1 MAPTTRSA
9 GLLAAGALLLT
20 SGCAALSD
28 DSGSSGS
35 GSGKV
40 QVAAAF
46 YPLEFVAERVG
57 GDLTEVSGLTK
68 PGVEPHDLELSINQT
83 AALQSA
89 DVILTE
95 HGFQPAVDDAIEQDV
110 KGAVVDVEKTVELR
124 PAEESADAHAEEG
137 ADAHA
142 EEGEDAH
149 AEEGEDAHA
158 EEGEDA
164 HAEEAEDAHA
174 HGELDPHFWHD
185 PALMADY
192 AEAVSA
198 ALAKADPDNAETYAA
213 NAKDLTADLTAV
225 DEEFKTGLAQCKMK
239 EVVVSHDAFG
249 YLDKYGL
256 DFEPI
261 AGLTP
266 DAEPNPAQLAEIGE
280 HAKEHGVT
288 TIFSERLVSTA
299 LADTLADDLGLKSAV
314 LDPIEGLSADTEGE
328 DYLSL
333 MRQNLDALKAA
344 NGCQ

>member
-28 DSGSSGS
+28 DSGSSASGS
-35 GSGKV
+35 DSGKV
-40 QVAAAF
+40 QIAAAF
-46 YPLEFVAERVG
+46 YPLEFVAERVA
-57 GDLTEVSGLTK
+57 GDLAEVTPLTK

-89 DVILTE
+89 DLILTE
-95 HGFQPAVDDAIEQDV
+95 HGFQPAVDDAVEQDV
-110 KGAVVDVEKTVELR
+110 KGEVVDVEKIVELR
-124 PAEESADAHAEEG
+124 KVEEG
-137 ADAHA
+137 HEDEHAD
-142 EEGEDAH
+142 E
-149 AEEGEDAHA
+149 
-158 EEGEDA
+158 
-164 HAEEAEDAHA
+164 EEAAAEDEHA
-174 HGELDPHFWHD
+174 HGEYDPHFWHD
-185 PALMADY
+185 PLLMAQY
-192 AEAVSA
+192 AEGVRD
-198 ALAKADPDNAETYAA
+198 ALVEADPDNAETYEA
-213 NAKDLTADLTAV
+213 NAKSLTEDLTKV
-225 DEEFKTGLAQCKMK
+225 DEEFKTGLAQCKIK
-239 EVVVSHDAFG
+239 DVVVSHDAFA

-256 DFEPI
+256 EFESI

-299 LADTLADDLGLKSAV
+299 LADTLADDLGLKTAV

>member
-1 MAPTTRSA
+1 MTPTARSA

-28 DSGSSGS
+28 DSGSSASGS
-35 GSGKV
+35 DSGKV

-46 YPLEFVAERVG
+46 YPLQFVAERVA
-57 GDLTEVSGLTK
+57 GDLADVTPLTK

-95 HGFQPAVDDAIEQDV
+95 HGFQPAVDDAVEQDV
-110 KGAVVDVEKTVELR
+110 KGQVVDVEKIVDLR
-124 PAEESADAHAEEG
+124 KVEEG
-137 ADAHA
+137 HEDEHADEHP
-142 EEGEDAH
+142 EDEH
-149 AEEGEDAHA
+149 D
-158 EEGEDA
+158 
-164 HAEEAEDAHA
+164 

-185 PALMADY
+185 PLLMARYTEGVRD
-192 AEAVSA
+192 
-198 ALAKADPDNAETYAA
+198 ALVEADPDNAETYEA
-213 NAKDLTADLTAV
+213 NAKSLTENLTKV
-225 DEEFKTGLAQCKMK
+225 DEEFKTGLAQCKIK
-239 EVVVSHDAFG
+239 EVVVSHDAFT

-256 DFEPI
+256 EFEPI

-299 LADTLADDLGLKSAV
+299 LADTLADDLGLKTAV

>member
-1 MAPTTRSA
+1 MTPTTRSV

-28 DSGSSGS
+28 DSGSSASGS
-35 GSGKV
+35 DSGKV
-40 QVAAAF
+40 QIAAAF
-46 YPLEFVAERVG
+46 YPLEFVAERVA
-57 GDLTEVSGLTK
+57 GDLAEVTPLTK

-89 DVILTE
+89 DLILTE
-95 HGFQPAVDDAIEQDV
+95 HGFQPAVDDAVEQDV
-110 KGAVVDVEKTVELR
+110 KGEVVDVEKLVELR
-124 PAEESADAHAEEG
+124 KAEEG
-137 ADAHA
+137 H
-142 EEGEDAH
+142 EEGHEDEH
-149 AEEGEDAHA
+149 SEGEEAA
-158 EEGEDA
+158 
-164 HAEEAEDAHA
+164 AEDEHA
-174 HGELDPHFWHD
+174 HGESDPHFWHD
-185 PALMADY
+185 PLLMAQY
-192 AEAVSA
+192 AEGVRD
-198 ALAKADPDNAETYAA
+198 ALVKADPDNAETYEA
-213 NAKDLTADLTAV
+213 NAKSLTEDLTKV
-225 DEEFKTGLAQCKMK
+225 DEEFKTGLAQCKIK
-239 EVVVSHDAFG
+239 DVVVSHDAFG

-256 DFEPI
+256 EFESI

-299 LADTLADDLGLKSAV
+299 LADTLADDLGLKTAV

-333 MRQNLDALKAA
+333 MRQNLDALKVA

>member
-1 MAPTTRSA
+1 MTPTTRSV

-28 DSGSSGS
+28 DSGSSASGS
-35 GSGKV
+35 DSGKV
-40 QVAAAF
+40 QIAAAF
-46 YPLEFVAERVG
+46 YPLEFVAERVA
-57 GDLTEVSGLTK
+57 GDLAEVTPLTK

-89 DVILTE
+89 DLILTE
-95 HGFQPAVDDAIEQDV
+95 HGFQPAVDDAVEQDV
-110 KGAVVDVEKTVELR
+110 KGEVVDVEKLVELR
-124 PAEESADAHAEEG
+124 KAEEG
-137 ADAHA
+137 HEEGHEDEHA
-142 EEGEDAH
+142 EGEEAA
-149 AEEGEDAHA
+149 AEEE
-158 EEGEDA
+158 
-164 HAEEAEDAHA
+164 HA
-174 HGELDPHFWHD
+174 HGESDPHFWHD
-185 PALMADY
+185 PLLMAQY
-192 AEAVSA
+192 AEGVRD
-198 ALAKADPDNAETYAA
+198 ALVKADPDNAETYEA
-213 NAKDLTADLTAV
+213 NAKSLTEDLTTV
-225 DEEFKTGLAQCKMK
+225 DEEFKTGLAQCKIK
-239 EVVVSHDAFG
+239 DVVVSHDAFG

-256 DFEPI
+256 EFESI

-299 LADTLADDLGLKSAV
+299 LADTLADDLGLKTAV

>member
-1 MAPTTRSA
+1 MTPTTRSA

-28 DSGSSGS
+28 DSGSSASGS
-35 GSGKV
+35 DSGKV

-46 YPLEFVAERVG
+46 YPLEFVAERVA
-57 GDLTEVSGLTK
+57 GDLADVTPLTK

-89 DVILTE
+89 DLILTE
-95 HGFQPAVDDAIEQDV
+95 HGFQPAVDDAVEQDV
-110 KGAVVDVEKTVELR
+110 KGEVVDVEKVVELR
-124 PAEESADAHAEEG
+124 KADEEGHEEGHDDEHAE
-137 ADAHA
+137 D
-142 EEGEDAH
+142 
-149 AEEGEDAHA
+149 
-158 EEGEDA
+158 
-164 HAEEAEDAHA
+164 EEAAEDEHA
-174 HGELDPHFWHD
+174 HGETDPHFWHD
-185 PALMADY
+185 PLLMAQY
-192 AEAVSA
+192 AEGVRD
-198 ALAKADPDNAETYAA
+198 ALVEADPDNAETYEA
-213 NAKDLTADLTAV
+213 NAKSLTDDLTKV
-225 DEEFKTGLAQCKMK
+225 DEEFKTGLAQCKIK
-239 EVVVSHDAFG
+239 DVVVSHDAFA

-256 DFEPI
+256 EFESI

-299 LADTLADDLGLKSAV
+299 LADTLADDLGLKTAV

>member
-1 MAPTTRSA
+1 MAPTLRSA

-28 DSGSSGS
+28 DSGSAGS
-35 GSGKV
+35 DAGKV

-46 YPLEFVAERVG
+46 YPLEFVAERVA
-57 GDLTEVSGLTK
+57 GDLADVTGLTK

-110 KGAVVDVEKTVELR
+110 KGDVVDAEKTVELR
-124 PAEESADAHAEEG
+124 AAEEG
-137 ADAHA
+137 ADEHGHEEEAGHEGEAAHE
-142 EEGEDAH
+142 EEGEEAH
-149 AEEGEDAHA
+149 D
-158 EEGEDA
+158 
-164 HAEEAEDAHA
+164 
-174 HGELDPHFWHD
+174 HGEIDPHFWHD

-198 ALAKADPDNAETYAA
+198 ALAKADPDNAETYTA
-213 NAKDLTADLTAV
+213 NAEKLTEDLTAV
-225 DEEFKTGLAQCKMK
+225 DEEFRTGLAQCKIK
-239 EVVVSHDAFG
+239 EVVVSHDAFA

-256 DFEPI
+256 EFESI

-280 HAKEHGVT
+280 HAKEHGVN
-288 TIFSERLVSTA
+288 TIFSERLVSSA
-299 LADTLADDLGLKSAV
+299 LADTLAGDLGLKTAV

>member
-1 MAPTTRSA
+1 MTPTTRSA

-28 DSGSSGS
+28 DSGSSASGS
-35 GSGKV
+35 DSGKV

-46 YPLEFVAERVG
+46 YPLEFVAERVA
-57 GDLTEVSGLTK
+57 GDLAEVTPLTK

-110 KGAVVDVEKTVELR
+110 KGDVVDVEKTVELH
-124 PAEESADAHAEEG
+124 P
-137 ADAHA
+137 A
-142 EEGEDAH
+142 EEGEDEHGHEEEAGHEEEGAH
-149 AEEGEDAHA
+149 QEEGEEAH
-158 EEGEDA
+158 D
-164 HAEEAEDAHA
+164 

-198 ALAKADPDNAETYAA
+198 ALAKADPDNAETYTA
-213 NAKDLTADLTAV
+213 NAKKLTEDLTAV
-225 DEEFKTGLAQCKMK
+225 DEEFKTGLAQCKIK
-239 EVVVSHDAFG
+239 DVVVSHDAFA

-256 DFEPI
+256 EFESI

-299 LADTLADDLGLKSAV
+299 LADTLADDLGLKTAV

>member
-1 MAPTTRSA
+1 MTPTTRSV

-28 DSGSSGS
+28 DSGSSASGS
-35 GSGKV
+35 DSGKV

-46 YPLEFVAERVG
+46 YPLEFVAERVA
-57 GDLTEVSGLTK
+57 GDLAEVTPLTK

-89 DVILTE
+89 DLILTE
-95 HGFQPAVDDAIEQDV
+95 HGFQPAVDDAVEQDV
-110 KGAVVDVEKTVELR
+110 KGDVVDVEKVVELR
-124 PAEESADAHAEEG
+124 KAEEG
-137 ADAHA
+137 HEDEAEHA
-142 EEGEDAH
+142 ED
-149 AEEGEDAHA
+149 
-158 EEGEDA
+158 
-164 HAEEAEDAHA
+164 EEAAAEDEHA
-174 HGELDPHFWHD
+174 HGESDPHFWHD
-185 PALMADY
+185 PLLMAQY
-192 AEAVSA
+192 AEGVRD
-198 ALAKADPDNAETYAA
+198 ALVKADPDNAETYEA
-213 NAKDLTADLTAV
+213 NAKSLTEDLSKV
-225 DEEFKTGLAQCKMK
+225 DEEFKTGLAQCKIK
-239 EVVVSHDAFG
+239 DVVVSHDAFG

-256 DFEPI
+256 EFESI

-299 LADTLADDLGLKSAV
+299 LADTLADDLGLKTAV

>member
-1 MAPTTRSA
+1 MAPTIRYA
-9 GLLAAGALLLT
+9 GVFAAGALLLT

-35 GSGKV
+35 DSGKV

-57 GDLTEVSGLTK
+57 GDLVDVTGLTK
-68 PGVEPHDLELSINQT
+68 PGTEPHDLELSINQT

-89 DVILTE
+89 DLILTE
-95 HGFQPAVDDAIEQDV
+95 HGFQPAVDDAVEQDV
-110 KGAVVDVEKTVELR
+110 KGDVVDVEKVVELR
-124 PAEESADAHAEEG
+124 KAEEG
-137 ADAHA
+137 HEDEHEEGHEDEHA
-142 EEGEDAH
+142 EG
-149 AEEGEDAHA
+149 
-158 EEGEDA
+158 
-164 HAEEAEDAHA
+164 EEAAAEDEHA
-174 HGELDPHFWHD
+174 HGETDPHFWHD
-185 PALMADY
+185 PLLMAQY
-192 AEAVSA
+192 AEGVRD
-198 ALAKADPDNAETYAA
+198 ALVKADPDNAETYEA
-213 NAKDLTADLTAV
+213 NATSLTEDLTAV
-225 DEEFKTGLAQCKMK
+225 DEEFKTGLAQCKIK
-239 EVVVSHDAFG
+239 DVVVSHDAFA

-256 DFEPI
+256 EFESI

-299 LADTLADDLGLKSAV
+299 LADTLADDLGLKTAV
-314 LDPIEGLSADTEGE
+314 LDPIEGLSADTEKE

>member
-1 MAPTTRSA
+1 MTPTTRSA

-28 DSGSSGS
+28 DSSASGS
-35 GSGKV
+35 DSGKV

-46 YPLEFVAERVG
+46 YPLEFVAERVA
-57 GDLTEVSGLTK
+57 GDLADVTGLTK

-89 DVILTE
+89 DVILIE
-95 HGFQPAVDDAIEQDV
+95 HGFQPAVDDAVEQDV
-110 KGAVVDVEKTVELR
+110 KGEVVDVEKLVELR
-124 PAEESADAHAEEG
+124 PV
-137 ADAHA
+137 
-142 EEGEDAH
+142 EEGEDEHGHEEEAAH
-149 AEEGEDAHA
+149 EEEGQHEEEGEEAH
-158 EEGEDA
+158 D
-164 HAEEAEDAHA
+164 

-185 PALMADY
+185 PALLADY
-192 AEAVSA
+192 AADVRD
-198 ALAKADPDNAETYAA
+198 ALTEADPDNAETYAA
-213 NAKDLTADLTAV
+213 NAKSLTEDLTAV
-225 DEEFKTGLAQCKMK
+225 DEEFKTGLAQCKIK
-239 EVVVSHDAFG
+239 DVVVSHDAFT

-256 DFEPI
+256 EFESI

-299 LADTLADDLGLKSAV
+299 LADTLAGDLGLKTAV

>member
-1 MAPTTRSA
+1 MTCTTRSV
-9 GLLAAGALLLT
+9 GLVAAGALLLT

-35 GSGKV
+35 DSDSGKV
-40 QVAAAF
+40 QIAAAF
-46 YPLEFVAERVG
+46 YPLEFVAERVA
-57 GDLTEVSGLTK
+57 GDLAEVTPLTK

-89 DVILTE
+89 DLILTE
-95 HGFQPAVDDAIEQDV
+95 HGFQPAVDDAGEQDV
-110 KGAVVDVEKTVELR
+110 KGEVVDVEKVVELR
-124 PAEESADAHAEEG
+124 KA
-137 ADAHA
+137 
-142 EEGEDAH
+142 EGEEA
-149 AEEGEDAHA
+149 AGED
-158 EEGEDA
+158 E
-164 HAEEAEDAHA
+164 HA
-174 HGELDPHFWHD
+174 HGESDPHFWHD
-185 PALMADY
+185 PLLMAQY
-192 AEAVSA
+192 AEGVRD
-198 ALAKADPDNAETYAA
+198 ALVKADPDNAETYEA
-213 NAKDLTADLTAV
+213 NAKLLTEDLTGV
-225 DEEFKTGLAQCKMK
+225 DEEFKTGHAQCKIK
-239 EVVVSHDAFG
+239 DVVVSHDAFG

-256 DFEPI
+256 EFESI

-299 LADTLADDLGLKSAV
+299 LADTLADDLGLKTAV

>member
-1 MAPTTRSA
+1 MAPTIRYA
-9 GLLAAGALLLT
+9 GVFAAGALLLT

-28 DSGSSGS
+28 DSGSAGS
-35 GSGKV
+35 DSGKV

-46 YPLEFVAERVG
+46 YPLQFVAERVG
-57 GDLTEVSGLTK
+57 GDLVDVTGLTK

-89 DVILTE
+89 DVILSE

-110 KGAVVDVEKTVELR
+110 KGQVVDVEKVVELR
-124 PAEESADAHAEEG
+124 PAEEGHEDEHAE
-137 ADAHA
+137 HA
-142 EEGEDAH
+142 EDEEAASGEDEH
-149 AEEGEDAHA
+149 D
-158 EEGEDA
+158 
-164 HAEEAEDAHA
+164 
-174 HGELDPHFWHD
+174 HGEFDPHFWHD
-185 PALMADY
+185 PSLMADY
-192 AEAVSA
+192 TEAVSA
-198 ALAKADPDNAETYAA
+198 ALAKADPDNAKTYTA
-213 NAKDLTADLTAV
+213 NAKALTDDLTKV
-225 DEEFKTGLAQCKMK
+225 DEEFKAGLAQCKIK
-239 EVVVSHDAFG
+239 DVVVSHDAFT

-256 DFEPI
+256 EFEPI

-266 DAEPNPAQLAEIGE
+266 DAEPNPAQLAAIGE

-288 TIFSERLVSTA
+288 TIFSERLVSPA
-299 LADTLADDLGLKSAV
+299 LADTLASDLGLKTAV

>member
-1 MAPTTRSA
+1 MTPTARSA
-9 GLLAAGALLLT
+9 GLLAVGALLLT

-28 DSGSSGS
+28 DSGSSASGS
-35 GSGKV
+35 DSGKV

-46 YPLEFVAERVG
+46 YPLEFVAERVA
-57 GDLTEVSGLTK
+57 GDLAEVTPLTK

-89 DVILTE
+89 DLILTE
-95 HGFQPAVDDAIEQDV
+95 HGFQPAVDDAVEQDV
-110 KGAVVDVEKTVELR
+110 KGEVVDVEKVVELR
-124 PAEESADAHAEEG
+124 TAEEG
-137 ADAHA
+137 HEEDH
-142 EEGEDAH
+142 EEGH
-149 AEEGEDAHA
+149 AG
-158 EEGEDA
+158 
-164 HAEEAEDAHA
+164 EEAAGDEHD
-174 HGELDPHFWHD
+174 HGETDPHFWHD
-185 PALMADY
+185 PLLMAQY
-192 AEAVSA
+192 AESVRD
-198 ALAKADPDNAETYAA
+198 ALVKADPDNTETYEA
-213 NAKDLTADLTAV
+213 NAKSLTEDLTKV
-225 DEEFKTGLAQCKMK
+225 DEEFKAGLAQCKIK
-239 EVVVSHDAFG
+239 DVVVSHDAFG

-256 DFEPI
+256 EFESI

-299 LADTLADDLGLKSAV
+299 LADTLADDLGLKTAV

>member
-1 MAPTTRSA
+1 MTPTTRSA

-28 DSGSSGS
+28 DSGSSASGS
-35 GSGKV
+35 DSGKV

-46 YPLEFVAERVG
+46 YPLEFVAERVA
-57 GDLTEVSGLTK
+57 GDLAEVTPLTK

-89 DVILTE
+89 DLILTE
-95 HGFQPAVDDAIEQDV
+95 HGFQPAVDDAVEQDV
-110 KGAVVDVEKTVELR
+110 KGEVVDVEKVVKLR
-124 PAEESADAHAEEG
+124 KAEEG
-137 ADAHA
+137 HEEGHEDEAEHA
-142 EEGEDAH
+142 EDEH
-149 AEEGEDAHA
+149 AEDEHG
-158 EEGEDA
+158 
-164 HAEEAEDAHA
+164 
-174 HGELDPHFWHD
+174 HGEYDPHFWHD
-185 PALMADY
+185 PALLAKY
-192 AEAVSA
+192 AEGVRD
-198 ALAKADPDNAETYAA
+198 ALVKADPDNAETYEA
-213 NAKDLTADLTAV
+213 NAKSLTEDLSKV
-225 DEEFKTGLAQCKMK
+225 DEEFKTGLAQCKIK
-239 EVVVSHDAFG
+239 DVVVSHDAFG

-256 DFEPI
+256 EFESI

-299 LADTLADDLGLKSAV
+299 LADTLADDLGLKTAV
-314 LDPIEGLSADTEGE
+314 LDPIEGLSADTKGE

>member
-1 MAPTTRSA
+1 MAPTIRYA
-9 GLLAAGALLLT
+9 GVFAAGALLLT

-28 DSGSSGS
+28 DSGSAGS
-35 GSGKV
+35 DSAKV

-46 YPLEFVAERVG
+46 YPLQFVAERVG
-57 GDLTEVSGLTK
+57 GDLVDVTGLTK

-89 DVILTE
+89 DVILSE

-124 PAEESADAHAEEG
+124 PAEEGGDEHGHEDEDEAAS
-137 ADAHA
+137 
-142 EEGEDAH
+142 GEDEH
-149 AEEGEDAHA
+149 D
-158 EEGEDA
+158 
-164 HAEEAEDAHA
+164 
-174 HGELDPHFWHD
+174 HGEFDPHFWHD

-213 NAKDLTADLTAV
+213 NAKTLTADLTKL
-225 DEEFKTGLAQCKMK
+225 DGEFRTGLAQCKIK
-239 EVVVSHDAFG
+239 EVVVSHDAFT

-256 DFEPI
+256 EFEPI

-266 DAEPNPAQLAEIGE
+266 DAEPNPAQLAAIGE

-288 TIFSERLVSTA
+288 TIFSERLVSPA
-299 LADTLADDLGLKSAV
+299 LADTLAGDLGLKTAV

>member
-1 MAPTTRSA
+1 MTPTTRSA

-28 DSGSSGS
+28 DSGSSASGS
-35 GSGKV
+35 DSGKV

-46 YPLEFVAERVG
+46 YPLEFVAERVA
-57 GDLTEVSGLTK
+57 GDLAEVTPLTK

-89 DVILTE
+89 DLILTE
-95 HGFQPAVDDAIEQDV
+95 HGFQPAVDDAVEQDV
-110 KGAVVDVEKTVELR
+110 KGDVVDVEKVVELR
-124 PAEESADAHAEEG
+124 PAEEGGDEHAEEEAEG
-137 ADAHA
+137 HA
-142 EEGEDAH
+142 EEED
-149 AEEGEDAHA
+149 
-158 EEGEDA
+158 
-164 HAEEAEDAHA
+164 
-174 HGELDPHFWHD
+174 HGEFDPHFWHD
-185 PALMADY
+185 PLLMAQY
-192 AEAVSA
+192 AEGVRD
-198 ALAKADPDNAETYAA
+198 ALAKADPDNAETYEA
-213 NAKDLTADLTAV
+213 NAKSLTEDLTKV
-225 DEEFKTGLAQCKMK
+225 DEEFKTGLAQCKIK
-239 EVVVSHDAFG
+239 EVVVSHDAFT
-249 YLDKYGL
+249 YLDKYGVE
-256 DFEPI
+256 FEPI

-280 HAKEHGVT
+280 QAKEHGVT

-299 LADTLADDLGLKSAV
+299 LADTLADDLGLKTAV

>member
-1 MAPTTRSA
+1 MTPTTRSA

-28 DSGSSGS
+28 DSGSSASGS
-35 GSGKV
+35 DSGKV
-40 QVAAAF
+40 QIAAAF
-46 YPLEFVAERVG
+46 YPLEFVAERVA
-57 GDLTEVSGLTK
+57 GDLAEVTPLTK

-89 DVILTE
+89 DLILTE
-95 HGFQPAVDDAIEQDV
+95 HGFQPAVDDAVEQDV
-110 KGAVVDVEKTVELR
+110 KGEVVDVEKVVELR
-124 PAEESADAHAEEG
+124 KAEEEGHEDEHA
-137 ADAHA
+137 
-142 EEGEDAH
+142 EGEDA
-149 AEEGEDAHA
+149 
-158 EEGEDA
+158 
-164 HAEEAEDAHA
+164 AEDEHA
-174 HGELDPHFWHD
+174 HGETDPHFWHD
-185 PALMADY
+185 PLLMAQY
-192 AEAVSA
+192 AEGVRD
-198 ALAKADPDNAETYAA
+198 ALVKADPDNAETYEA
-213 NAKDLTADLTAV
+213 NAKALTEDLTKV
-225 DEEFKTGLAQCKMK
+225 DEEFKTGLAQCKIK
-239 EVVVSHDAFG
+239 DVVVSHDAFA

-256 DFEPI
+256 EFESI

-299 LADTLADDLGLKSAV
+299 LADTLADDLGLKTAV

>member
-1 MAPTTRSA
+1 MAPTIRYA
-9 GLLAAGALLLT
+9 GLFAAGALLLT

-28 DSGSSGS
+28 DSGSAGS
-35 GSGKV
+35 DSGKV

-46 YPLEFVAERVG
+46 YPLQFVAERVG
-57 GDLTEVSGLTK
+57 GDLVDVTGLTK

-89 DVILTE
+89 DVILSE
-95 HGFQPAVDDAIEQDV
+95 HSFQPAVDDAIAQDV
-110 KGAVVDVEKTVELR
+110 KGAVVDVEKTVDLR
-124 PAEESADAHAEEG
+124 PAEAGGDEHDHEEE
-137 ADAHA
+137 AAS
-142 EEGEDAH
+142 GEDEH
-149 AEEGEDAHA
+149 D
-158 EEGEDA
+158 
-164 HAEEAEDAHA
+164 
-174 HGELDPHFWHD
+174 HGESDPHFWHD

-192 AEAVSA
+192 TEAVSA
-198 ALAKADPDNAETYAA
+198 ALAKADPDNAKTYAA
-213 NAKDLTADLTAV
+213 NAKALTEDLTKV
-225 DEEFKTGLAQCKMK
+225 DEEFRTGLAQCKIK
-239 EVVVSHDAFG
+239 DVVVSHNAFT

-256 DFEPI
+256 EFEPI

-266 DAEPNPAQLAEIGE
+266 DAEPNPAQLAAIGE

-288 TIFSERLVSTA
+288 TIFSERLVSPA
-299 LADTLADDLGLKSAV
+299 LADTLADDLGLKTAV

>member
-1 MAPTTRSA
+1 MTPTTRSV

-28 DSGSSGS
+28 DSGSSASGS
-35 GSGKV
+35 DSGKV
-40 QVAAAF
+40 QIAAAF
-46 YPLEFVAERVG
+46 YPLEFVAERVA
-57 GDLTEVSGLTK
+57 GDLAEVTPLTK

-89 DVILTE
+89 DLILTE
-95 HGFQPAVDDAIEQDV
+95 HGFQPAVDDAVEQDV
-110 KGAVVDVEKTVELR
+110 KGEVVDVEKVVELR
-124 PAEESADAHAEEG
+124 KADEEGHEEGHDDEHAE
-137 ADAHA
+137 D
-142 EEGEDAH
+142 
-149 AEEGEDAHA
+149 
-158 EEGEDA
+158 
-164 HAEEAEDAHA
+164 EEAAEDEHA
-174 HGELDPHFWHD
+174 HGETDPHFWHD
-185 PALMADY
+185 PLLMAQY
-192 AEAVSA
+192 AEGVRD
-198 ALAKADPDNAETYAA
+198 ALVEADPDNAETYEA
-213 NAKDLTADLTAV
+213 NAKSLTDDLTKV
-225 DEEFKTGLAQCKMK
+225 DEEFKTGLAQCKIK
-239 EVVVSHDAFG
+239 DVVVSHDAFA

-256 DFEPI
+256 EFESI

-299 LADTLADDLGLKSAV
+299 LADTLADDLGLKTAV

>member
-1 MAPTTRSA
+1 MAPTIRSA
-9 GLLAAGALLLT
+9 GVLAAGALLLT

-28 DSGSSGS
+28 DSGSSAS
-35 GSGKV
+35 GSDSEKV
-40 QVAAAF
+40 QIAAAF
-46 YPLEFVAERVG
+46 YPLEFVAERVA
-57 GDLTEVSGLTK
+57 GDLAEVTGLTK

-110 KGAVVDVEKTVELR
+110 KADVVDVEKVVELR
-124 PAEESADAHAEEG
+124 KADEGHADEHAAEEETHAEDDAHAEDE
-137 ADAHA
+137 AHA
-142 EEGEDAH
+142 EEEGH
-149 AEEGEDAHA
+149 AEEEHD
-158 EEGEDA
+158 
-164 HAEEAEDAHA
+164 
-174 HGELDPHFWHD
+174 HGEIDPHFWHD
-185 PALMADY
+185 PALMAEY
-192 AEAVSA
+192 AEGVRD
-198 ALAKADPDNAETYAA
+198 ALSKADPDNAETYAA
-213 NAKDLTADLTAV
+213 NTKSLTEDLTEV
-225 DEEFKTGLAQCKMK
+225 DEEFKTGLAQCKIK
-239 EVVVSHDAFG
+239 EVVVSHDAFA

-256 DFEPI
+256 EFESI

-299 LADTLADDLGLKSAV
+299 LADTLASDLGLKTAV
-314 LDPIEGLSADTEGE
+314 LDPIEGLSKDTEGE

>member
-1 MAPTTRSA
+1 MTPTARSA
-9 GLLAAGALLLT
+9 GLLAVGALLLT

-28 DSGSSGS
+28 DSGSSASGS
-35 GSGKV
+35 DSGKV

-46 YPLEFVAERVG
+46 YPLEFVAERVA
-57 GDLTEVSGLTK
+57 GDLAEVTPLTK

-89 DVILTE
+89 DLILLE
-95 HGFQPAVDDAIEQDV
+95 HGFQPAVDDAVEQDV
-110 KGAVVDVEKTVELR
+110 KGEVVDVEKVVELR
-124 PAEESADAHAEEG
+124 KAED
-137 ADAHA
+137 
-142 EEGEDAH
+142 GEDEH
-149 AEEGEDAHA
+149 GHKEEASGED
-158 EEGEDA
+158 E
-164 HAEEAEDAHA
+164 HA
-174 HGELDPHFWHD
+174 HGESDPHFWHD
-185 PALMADY
+185 PLLMAQY
-192 AEAVSA
+192 AESVRA
-198 ALAKADPDNAETYAA
+198 ALAEADPDNAETYAA
-213 NAKDLTADLTAV
+213 NAKALTEDLTKV
-225 DEEFKTGLAQCKMK
+225 DEEFKTGLAQCKIK

-256 DFEPI
+256 EFESI

-299 LADTLADDLGLKSAV
+299 LADTLADDLGLKTAV

>member
-9 GLLAAGALLLT
+9 GLLAAGVLLLT

-28 DSGSSGS
+28 DSGSSASGS
-35 GSGKV
+35 DSGKV

-46 YPLEFVAERVG
+46 YPLEFVAERVA
-57 GDLTEVSGLTK
+57 GDLAEVTPLTK

-83 AALQSA
+83 AALQGA

-95 HGFQPAVDDAIEQDV
+95 HGFQPAVDDAVEQDV
-110 KGAVVDVEKTVELR
+110 KGEVVDVEKIVELR
-124 PAEESADAHAEEG
+124 KVEEG
-137 ADAHA
+137 HEDEHA
-142 EEGEDAH
+142 GEDEH
-149 AEEGEDAHA
+149 AAEDEHAGEDEH
-158 EEGEDA
+158 G
-164 HAEEAEDAHA
+164 
-174 HGELDPHFWHD
+174 HGEFDPHFWHD
-185 PALMADY
+185 PLLMAQY
-192 AEAVSA
+192 AEGVRD
-198 ALAKADPDNAETYAA
+198 ALVKADPDNAETYEA
-213 NAKDLTADLTAV
+213 NAKSLTEDLSKV
-225 DEEFKTGLAQCKMK
+225 DEEFKTGLAQCKIK
-239 EVVVSHDAFG
+239 DVVVSHDAFG

-256 DFEPI
+256 EFESI

-299 LADTLADDLGLKSAV
+299 LADTLADDLGLKTAV

>member
-1 MAPTTRSA
+1 MAPTIRSA
-9 GLLAAGALLLT
+9 GVLAAGALLLT

-35 GSGKV
+35 DSGKV

-46 YPLEFVAERVG
+46 YPLQFVAERVA
-57 GDLTEVSGLTK
+57 GDLADVTGLTK

-110 KGAVVDVEKTVELR
+110 KGTVVDVEKVVELH
-124 PAEESADAHAEEG
+124 P
-137 ADAHA
+137 A
-142 EEGEDAH
+142 EEGEDEH
-149 AEEGEDAHA
+149 GHE
-158 EEGEDA
+158 
-164 HAEEAEDAHA
+164 EEAASGEEEHG
-174 HGELDPHFWHD
+174 HGEFDPHFWHD

-192 AEAVSA
+192 AEAVSD

-213 NAKDLTADLTAV
+213 NAKKLTEDLTAV
-225 DEEFKTGLAQCKMK
+225 DEEFKTGLAQCKIK
-239 EVVVSHDAFG
+239 DVVVSHDAFT

-256 DFEPI
+256 EFESI

-299 LADTLADDLGLKSAV
+299 LADTLAGDLGLKTAV

>member
-1 MAPTTRSA
+1 MVPTIRYA
-9 GLLAAGALLLT
+9 GAFAAGALLLT

-28 DSGSSGS
+28 DSGSAGS
-35 GSGKV
+35 DSGKV

-46 YPLEFVAERVG
+46 YPLQFVAEHVG
-57 GDLTEVSGLTK
+57 GDLVEVTGLTK

-89 DVILTE
+89 DVILSE

-124 PAEESADAHAEEG
+124 PAEE
-137 ADAHA
+137 
-142 EEGEDAH
+142 GEDAH
-149 AEEGEDAHA
+149 ADEEDPASGED
-158 EEGEDA
+158 E
-164 HAEEAEDAHA
+164 
-174 HGELDPHFWHD
+174 HGHDEFDPHFWHD

-198 ALAKADPDNAETYAA
+198 ALAKADPDNATTYAT
-213 NAKDLTADLTAV
+213 NAEALTEDLTKLD
-225 DEEFKTGLAQCKMK
+225 DEFMSGLAQCKIQD
-239 EVVVSHDAFG
+239 VVVSHDAFT

-256 DFEPI
+256 EFEPI

-266 DAEPNPAQLAEIGE
+266 DAEPNPAQLAAIGE
-280 HAKEHGVT
+280 NAKEHGVT
-288 TIFSERLVSTA
+288 TIFSERLVSPA
-299 LADTLADDLGLKSAV
+299 LADTLAGDLGLKTAV

>member
-1 MAPTTRSA
+1 MTPTTRSV

-28 DSGSSGS
+28 DSGSSASGS
-35 GSGKV
+35 DSGKV

-46 YPLEFVAERVG
+46 YPLEFVAERVA
-57 GDLTEVSGLTK
+57 GDLAEVTPLTK

-89 DVILTE
+89 DLILTE
-95 HGFQPAVDDAIEQDV
+95 HGFQPAVDDAVEQDV
-110 KGAVVDVEKTVELR
+110 KGEVVDVEKVVELR
-124 PAEESADAHAEEG
+124 KAEEEGHEDEHAEG
-137 ADAHA
+137 
-142 EEGEDAH
+142 EEDE
-149 AEEGEDAHA
+149 
-158 EEGEDA
+158 
-164 HAEEAEDAHA
+164 HA
-174 HGELDPHFWHD
+174 HGETDPHFWHD
-185 PALMADY
+185 PLLMAQY
-192 AEAVSA
+192 AEGVRD
-198 ALAKADPDNAETYAA
+198 ALVKADPDNAETYEA
-213 NAKDLTADLTAV
+213 NAKSLTEDLTKV
-225 DEEFKTGLAQCKMK
+225 DEEFKTGLAQCKIK
-239 EVVVSHDAFG
+239 DVVVSHDAFG

-256 DFEPI
+256 EFESI

-299 LADTLADDLGLKSAV
+299 LADTLADDLGLKTAV